1 MSHTPLTPILNDVSH
16 CRKRDSYR
24 IWQNLLNVAT
34 TISPPPYDDIIIAQQ
49 RIIELRSSTEG
60 EGCVDLEV
68 MEGLLS
74 HVIAIASEKPKLQNN
89 GTEDGGQPKRRY
101 GLEAMFTDLVQKHI
115 VPLITHSRRLW
126 QLVAQ
131 LSIHQNMPSTALDA
145 YEKAWRVTLNKP
157 GWDDGSAAASSN
169 AADADTPEQVW
180 QAVVDSTIE
189 LIDAYE
195 SLGDK
200 EVTEGLGAGTGQ
212 LVAQNWRY
220 KARVAVRSVTGR
232 RSKTGLEDFEQL
244 QARMAELKSG

>member
-1 MSHTPLTPILNDVSH
+1 
-16 CRKRDSYR
+16 
-24 IWQNLLNVAT
+24 
-34 TISPPPYDDIIIAQQ
+34 
-49 RIIELRSSTEG
+49 
-60 EGCVDLEV
+60 
-68 MEGLLS
+68 
-74 HVIAIASEKPKLQNN
+74 
-89 GTEDGGQPKRRY
+89 
-101 GLEAMFTDLVQKHI
+101 
-115 VPLITHSRRLW
+115 
-126 QLVAQ
+126 
-131 LSIHQNMPSTALDA
+131 MPSTALDA

-220 KARVAVRSVTGR
+220 KARMAVRSVTGR